1 MAVNNQRLR
10 TSHLIVMLSGAKRS
24 RNILSNSRLLVVRDH
39 LNGHNCLNGHN
50 ALLVAASIIRRGKPR
65 PLNYSPLPSNYSHP
79 LRPKAVPLTPQ
90 NSPQAQ
96 RYPNKT
102 PRHASSRK
110 KMRVTKSKFVTLI
123 FGKVYS
129 ASIRLCRYHRYTRQ
143 RKNPI
148 PKRSTAAR
156 SSSSLTL
163 GSAIEIS
170 SLARSANDL
179 LRR

>member
-1 MAVNNQRLR
+1 MEREKTAAAAALR
-10 TSHLIVMLSGAKRS
+10 PLRPLRPLRS
-24 RNILSNSRLLVVRDH
+24 RNHSSRLAATTQLLFATLKLLSNY
-39 LNGHNCLNGHN
+39 
-50 ALLVAASIIRRGKPR
+50 P
-65 PLNYSPLPSNYSHP
+65 PLPSNYSHP